1 MAKMKNCVV
10 RGQNEMMKLKELREK
25 TLVH

>member
-1 MAKMKNCVV
+1 MAKMKNRVV